1 MVSLFFFYVL
11 FGFICFCFLYFLFIF
26 VSMCCGVVCVYACI
40 CLCVCVCV
48 CVCVLCVYLFVCV
61 LCRIVLCAL
70 TLCVRGLAGSC
81 VCVVSPFF
89 LYVCIFVFISLIFF
103 YTSGL
108 RMVGLCRLAARVVC
122 PRAFVVRM
130 GPVIMCGEFVFIIIY
145 ISYYYFVCLFLFF
158 CYNVLHG
165 CVSS

>member
-1 MVSLFFFYVL
+1 MSAPLLSEWELCLFTWWVYFFYLL
-11 FGFICFCFLYFLFIF
+11 FGFICVCFLYFLFIF
-26 VSMCCGVVCVYACI
+26 VSMCCGVVCVYVCI
-40 CLCVCVCV
+40 CL
-48 CVCVLCVYLFVCV
+48 CV

-158 CYNVLHG
+158 CYNVLRG